1 MKSSKMWRIIWIVGI
16 YALLALILY
25 LVIIYKVQWENKDLN
40 TYLYLYDCSHNLCS
54 STTVQDDY
62 YNKLLCEDGRCPY
75 ISDIIGNNLILR
87 RDNTSWLYN
96 YINGDII
103 SDNYLDYRYIGHD
116 MYVVSDESNN
126 YGVIDGNDNEI
137 VKLEYKYIDSY
148 NNGFIS
154 YVDGNLY
161 GIVSTD
167 GKYKIKPIYNDV
179 VLINEKIFAGMKENI
194 YHLYSYDNA
203 DNDNANTYNFVYA
216 YDGIVFVINNK
227 KVDILDT
234 NLNSTLLMKI
244 NTFYEYTTEKERD
257 SLEIYTDE
265 EYIYFKVFTNE
276 TEYIN
281 YKYSIKEKK
290 LV

>member
-234 NLNSTLLMKI
+234 NLNSTLIMKI
-244 NTFYEYTTEKERD
+244 NTFYEYKTEKERD

-265 EYIYFKVFTNE
+265 EYIYFKIFTNE

-281 YKYSIKEKK
+281 YKYSIKDKK

>member
-16 YALLALILY
+16 YALLTLILY

-116 MYVVSDESNN
+116 MYVVSDESNY
-126 YGVIDGNDNEI
+126 YGVIDGNGNEI

-203 DNDNANTYNFVYA
+203 DNDNANTYNFVFA

-290 LV
+290 LG